1 MMTIRNEGPTERA
14 WSNESIGVDD
24 TLAPLTPPEAAHLV
38 RLAEAAAAERGLAAE
53 YDGRGAMVLESG
65 LVAGLT
71 NLARIA
77 FGHRRQLWP
86 QLVGAHFDQL
96 AAGLRQ
102 GPPPPPA
109 DPARE
114 LFLRLVPTLALPPG
128 WGGDAPEFVP
138 GLLAVPATRADGVV
152 SMHLQP
158 ESFGLSWAQ
167 ATELGLANLRS
178 LADNVDYAEY
188 GGARV
193 AVLSGS
199 SFTASRALVLETV
212 LRETLDVE
220 RPEHGVLV
228 AMPVRDL
235 LLVHVIADDS
245 VVAALCLMLSA
256 AARSYAEEPGPL
268 DPWVYLVTEDGWHR
282 ATEQVHGGPMR
293 GESVH
298 GELGDGGFPSRLSP
312 KMLALVHGL
321 EPLVP
326 RPDA

>member
-1 MMTIRNEGPTERA
+1 MMIIRNEGPTERA
-14 WSNESIGVDD
+14 LSNESVGVDE
-24 TLAPLTPPEAAHLV
+24 TLAPLSPPEAAHLI
-38 RLAEAAAAERGLAAE
+38 RLAEAAAAERGLSAA
-53 YDGRGAMVLESG
+53 YDGRGALVLESG

-71 NLARIA
+71 NLARIVFA
-77 FGHRRQLWP
+77 HRRQVWP

-96 AAGLRQ
+96 ATGLRQ

-114 LFLRLVPTLALPPG
+114 LYLRLVPTQALPPG

-138 GLLAVPATRADGVV
+138 GLLAVPATRGDGVV

-167 ATELGLANLRS
+167 ATEYGLANLRR
-178 LADNVDYAEY
+178 LADTVEHAEY

-212 LRETLDVE
+212 LRESLHVE
-220 RPEHGVLV
+220 RPAHGVLV

-235 LLVHVIADDS
+235 LLVHVITDDS

-256 AARSYAEEPGPL
+256 TARSYAEEPGPL
-268 DPWVYLVTEDGWHR
+268 DPWVYLVADDGWHR
-282 ATEQVHGGPMR
+282 ATEH
-293 GESVH
+293 VH
-298 GELGDGGFPSRLSP
+298 GEQAGGERLDGGFPVRLSP
-312 KMLALVHGL
+312 RMLALAREL

-326 RPDA
+326 RPDD